1 MAACALSLAEKDI
14 LPTQFGCGCLSGI
27 QLAVPSKLGRRR
39 KVKNILKFRHG
50 MHLAS
55 TLKRIYTLLRRDH
68 LVAVKVGGSLFELR
82 KVLNRLQGPLRTEEA
97 LNVYAAQGRRLDAM
111 SKLLWPYISDQ
122 MEGAIGAPIGMAVQ
136 ARNPAARLLRAP
148 VDRLI
153 ELLLRQRRSE
163 ERRVGEEC

>member
-55 TLKRIYTLLRRDH
+55 TLKRIDSLLRRDH
-68 LVAVKVGGSLFELR
+68 LVAVKVGGSLFELS

-97 LNVYAAQGRRLDAM
+97 LNVHAAQGRRLDAM

-122 MEGAIGAPIGMAVQ
+122 MEGA
-136 ARNPAARLLRAP
+136 
-148 VDRLI
+148 
-153 ELLLRQRRSE
+153 RSE
-163 ERRVGEEC
+163 EHTSEL

>member
-14 LPTQFGCGCLSGI
+14 LPTQFGCGRLGEI
-27 QLAVPSKLGRRR
+27 EFAVPSKLGCRR
-39 KVKNILKFRHG
+39 KVENILKFRHG

-55 TLKRIYTLLRRDH
+55 MLQRIYTLLRRDH

-97 LNVYAAQGRRLDAM
+97 LNVYAAQGRSLNAM
-111 SKLLWPYISDQ
+111 TELLRPDIAYQ
-122 MEGAIGAPIGMAVQ
+122 MEGAIGAAIRMTVQ

-148 VDRLI
+148 IDGLI
-153 ELLLRQRRSE
+153 KLLLRKRSQQ
-163 ERRVGEEC
+163 